1 MQCLYVCAAQLL
13 SPFRCPVRDSQSTY
27 IPRVRRKGRL
37 EGFCEGL
44 YTMQNAGQHQKGHT
58 SLYQDQCATRLR
70 RRGADT
76 REHISSGCGRAGA
89 CAAAGE
95 GLCARQR
102 RRDGRWGCRIPYA
115 VSPGRRKRY
124 RILSRDA
131 MGHETGMEA
140 IGTGHLVQQVVWWRG
155 RGDHHRAIG
164 PRDQYSHGLKDGSS
178 TGRSTRSTRLA
189 SGASRRSSR
198 GDGSSPRLLT
208 RLDVVSNGTT
218 NASIKWVGLRPT
230 GRRHGRSRTGMRRL
244 ATRWHG

>member
-44 YTMQNAGQHQKGHT
+44 YTTQNA
-58 SLYQDQCATRLR
+58 
-70 RRGADT
+70 
-76 REHISSGCGRAGA
+76 
-89 CAAAGE
+89 
-95 GLCARQR
+95 
-102 RRDGRWGCRIPYA
+102 YA

-189 SGASRRSSR
+189 SGASRRPGWMLSQMGLQMR
-198 GDGSSPRLLT
+198 P
-208 RLDVVSNGTT
+208 SNGWVCAQLEEDMGDHELVCD
-218 NASIKWVGLRPT
+218 AS
-230 GRRHGRSRTGMRRL
+230 
-244 ATRWHG
+244 